1 MINTPNWALILLRA
15 SSSSQVSASV
25 ISFSV
30 STVWTWLWPFSL
42 WFGKTLRHY
51 LPRCGLK
58 SLTLHLSLGA
68 QPAPLLPNRALS
80 LPLLGPR
87 CVTHEKAQGPG
98 PLLQSHSSSWSF
110 VDSSVHSTGSTRR
123 FWGGVE
129 GGESTSA
136 ILPSSQELVHPQST
150 GLPTP
155 SHRVGSETPGAG
167 FLSALSTIVSSK
179 TNHTL

>member
-1 MINTPNWALILLRA
+1 M
-15 SSSSQVSASV
+15 
-25 ISFSV
+25 
-30 STVWTWLWPFSL
+30 
-42 WFGKTLRHY
+42 
-51 LPRCGLK
+51 PRCGLK
-58 SLTLHLSLGA
+58 SLTLHLNLGA

-129 GGESTSA
+129 GGESTRSSSFSGSQASA
-136 ILPSSQELVHPQST
+136 STAQRCGWDFRGSQSVSGHSVIQLLVSMILLLPESPGLPFSSMSLPSGRTCLLQSPSSLFLKRLEPNP
-150 GLPTP
+150 LP
-155 SHRVGSETPGAG
+155 
-167 FLSALSTIVSSK
+167 LSR
-179 TNHTL
+179 